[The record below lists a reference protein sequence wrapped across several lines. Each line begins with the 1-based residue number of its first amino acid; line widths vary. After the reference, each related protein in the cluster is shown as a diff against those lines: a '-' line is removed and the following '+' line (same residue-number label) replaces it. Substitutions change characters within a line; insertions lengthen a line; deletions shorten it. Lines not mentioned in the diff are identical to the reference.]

1 MNAFIL
7 NENINS
13 RTDLGLRITQP
24 PVTPISRQIVNS
36 IPVDGREGTLTIL
49 HGWEDMRFN
58 FRAALLSS
66 GGGDFHKRF
75 REILP
80 SILQAKTIYFSNDSD
95 VFYNIKTANATPMEQ
110 KMVTLYEFA
119 LTFNCSPFK
128 YIRNVAPITLT
139 ASGSVTNSGTV
150 HSLPKITVFGTGSQT
165 LTINGKP
172 ITLNILQGNL
182 TIDSELKTCHF
193 GNVAQNNRMQGD
205 FPIFEVGNNTVAFGG
220 GISRLEIEPRWRHI

>member
-7 NENINS
+7 DNTINS

-24 PVTPISRQIVNS
+24 PVAPISRQIVNS

-49 HGWEDMRFN
+49 RGWEDMRFI
-58 FRAALLSS
+58 FRAALL
-66 GGGDFHKRF
+66 GNDFHRRF

-110 KMVTLYEFA
+110 KMVTLYEFT
-119 LTFNCSPFK
+119 LSFTCSPFK

-139 ASGSVTNSGTV
+139 ASGSVTNLGTV
-150 HSLPKITVFGTGSQT
+150 HSLPKITAFGTGSQT
-165 LTINGKP
+165 LTINGNGV
-172 ITLNILQGNL
+172 TLNILQGSL

-220 GISRLEIEPRWRHI
+220 GITKLEIEPRWRHI

>member
-13 RTDLGLRITQP
+13 RTDIGLRITQP
-24 PVTPISRQIVNS
+24 PVAPISRQIVNS

-49 HGWEDMRFN
+49 RGWEDMRFN
-58 FRAALLSS
+58 FRAALLLS
-66 GGGDFHKRF
+66 GGGDFHRRF

-119 LTFNCSPFK
+119 LSFNCSPFK
-128 YIRNVAPITLT
+128 YVRNVAPITLT
-139 ASGSVTNSGTV
+139 ASGV
-150 HSLPKITVFGTGSQT
+150 LPTWERYT
-165 LTINGKP
+165 
-172 ITLNILQGNL
+172 
-182 TIDSELKTCHF
+182 
-193 GNVAQNNRMQGD
+193 R
-205 FPIFEVGNNTVAFGG
+205 
-220 GISRLEIEPRWRHI
+220 SRK